1 MTRGPRCKP
10 QPWLRW
16 IIDAVARSSSFA
28 FRSSDDLHR
37 VARINMPP
45 SLNHEGVIALVRDR
59 PAFAASL
66 LRDLLN
72 VEVPHFTEAR
82 LTEATLNQLVPVEYH
97 ADAVVLFVDFVD
109 YKNKPVFGTI
119 CEVQLQPDARK
130 LFTWPLYSVAA
141 RARYECPFVVT
152 VVTADPATSRWASQP
167 IDLGGGNSFRPR
179 VIGPEGIPQVTDHDL
194 ASREP
199 QLAVLSVLAHGG
211 GDVETAVPIVRAAVH
226 AVLSLPEEQRLLYSI
241 LIEQALSEA
250 ARKALDMEPQIE
262 KFFSEAHRRS
272 YDRGKAE
279 GEAKGKAEAL
289 LMLLRRHG
297 LAMTSDQ
304 QHRIITCTDLATLDR
319 WLDRA
324 FSVASVEE
332 LLV

>member
-1 MTRGPRCKP
+1 
-10 QPWLRW
+10 
-16 IIDAVARSSSFA
+16 
-28 FRSSDDLHR
+28 
-37 VARINMPP
+37 MPP

-66 LRDLLN
+66 LRDLLD
-72 VEVPHFTEAR
+72 VEVPPFTEAR

-97 ADAVVLFVDFVD
+97 ADAVVLFIDFVD
-109 YKNKPVFGTI
+109 DRNKPVFGTI

-141 RARYECPFVVT
+141 RARHECPFVVT
-152 VVTADPATSRWASQP
+152 VVTADLATATWASQL
-167 IDLGGGNSFRPR
+167 IDLGGGNCFRPH
-179 VIGPEGIPQVTDHDL
+179 VIGPAGIPRVTDHDL

-211 GDVETAVPIVRAAVH
+211 GDVETAVPIARAAVH
-226 AVLSLPEEQRLLYSI
+226 AASSLPEEQRVLYSM

-250 ARKALDMEPQIE
+250 ARKALNMDPQIE

-279 GEAKGKAEAL
+279 GEARGKAEAL
-289 LMLLRRHG
+289 LMFLRRRD

-304 QHRIITCTDLATLDR
+304 QHRILTSTDLATLDR

-324 FSVASVEE
+324 FSVASVDE
-332 LLV
+332 LLA

>member
-1 MTRGPRCKP
+1 
-10 QPWLRW
+10 
-16 IIDAVARSSSFA
+16 
-28 FRSSDDLHR
+28 
-37 VARINMPP
+37 MPP

-66 LRDLLN
+66 LRDVLN
-72 VEVPHFTEAR
+72 VEVPPFTEAR

-97 ADAVVLFVDFVD
+97 ADAVVLFIDFVD
-109 YKNKPVFGTI
+109 RKNKPVFGTI

-141 RARYECPFVVT
+141 RARHECPFVVT
-152 VVTADPATSRWASQP
+152 IVTADPATSRWASQP
-167 IDLGGGNSFRPR
+167 IDLGGGNQFRSR
-179 VIGPEGIPQVTDHDL
+179 VIGPEGIPRVTDPDL

-199 QLAVLSVLAHGG
+199 QLAVLSVLAHGR
-211 GDVETAVPIVRAAVH
+211 GDVETAVPIARAAVH
-226 AVLSLPEEQRLLYSI
+226 AVSSLPEEQQVLYWM

-250 ARKALDMEPQIE
+250 ARKALAMDTQIE

-272 YDRGKAE
+272 FDRGIAEGEARGKAE
-279 GEAKGKAEAL
+279 GEARGKAEGKAEAL
-289 LMLLRRHG
+289 LVFLRQRG

-304 QHRIITCTDLATLDR
+304 QHRIRTCTDLASLDR

-324 FSVASVEE
+324 FSGATSVDE
-332 LLV
+332 LLA

>member
-1 MTRGPRCKP
+1 
-10 QPWLRW
+10 
-16 IIDAVARSSSFA
+16 
-28 FRSSDDLHR
+28 
-37 VARINMPP
+37 MPP

-66 LRDLLN
+66 LRDLLH

-97 ADAVVLFVDFVD
+97 ADAVVLFIDFVD
-109 YKNKPVFGTI
+109 HRNKPVFGTI

-130 LFTWPLYSVAA
+130 LFTWPLYSAAA

-152 VVTADPATSRWASQP
+152 VVTADPATAKWASQP
-167 IDLGGGNSFRPR
+167 IDLGGGNRFRAR
-179 VIGPEGIPQVTDHDL
+179 VIGPDGIPRVTDPDL

-211 GDVETAVPIVRAAVH
+211 GDVETAMPIARAAVH
-226 AVLSLPEEQRLLYSI
+226 AILALPEEQRLLYSI
-241 LIEQALSEA
+241 LVEQALSEA
-250 ARKALDMEPQIE
+250 ARKALDMEPQFE
-262 KFFSEAHRRS
+262 KFFTEAHRRS
-272 YDRGKAE
+272 YDQGKAE
-279 GEAKGKAEAL
+279 GEAEGKAKGEAEGKAKAL
-289 LMLLRRHG
+289 LMFLKRNG
-297 LAMTSDQ
+297 LAITSEQ

-324 FSVASVEE
+324 FSVTSVDE
-332 LLV
+332 LLG